1 MVVVVVREWTENQQ
15 GKETQKDRSR
25 ERHGEGW
32 KGANAEMDS
41 FFEQRLVGSWCA
53 PGHVLSAVGGQVH
66 QTRSQYPGSFEPGE
80 QRDRDPHRERDRGSR
95 TDPLHRRGSNRA
107 SS

>member
-1 MVVVVVREWTENQQ
+1 MVVVVREWTENQQ
-15 GKETQKDRSR
+15 GKETQKDRCR

-32 KGANAEMDS
+32 KRADAEMDS